1 MTIKLYKCLDRKNK
15 LNKTLQN
22 EKIITGSLKNKVSV
36 INPTIIL
43 KRETNFNFSDYNYCY
58 IEEFNRYYFI
68 QNININNLSLFEI
81 ELKEDVLMS
90 FKSDIKKMTVQ
101 INESDRPNDNFLD
114 CKMQDKKELIQSID
128 LLNPFSETGFLYMAT
143 IKGV

>member
-15 LNKTLQN
+15 LNKALQN
-22 EKIITGSLKNKVSV
+22 EKVITGSLKNKVSV

-90 FKSDIKKMTVQ
+90 FKSDINKMTVQ

-128 LLNPFSETGFLYMAT
+128 LINPFSETGFIYMAT